1 MLQNRSIDDNLR
13 QLVLIRQDRVLVN
26 CTFFSL
32 LFQKNG
38 SVGRWMGN
46 ETFYGNGLIGSSNS
60 IFNSLSPESDQCQIS
75 PCIFFCFKKQSDHE
89 N

>member
-1 MLQNRSIDDNLR
+1 MG
-13 QLVLIRQDRVLVN
+13 
-26 CTFFSL
+26 
-32 LFQKNG
+32 G

-75 PCIFFCFKKQSDHE
+75 PCIFFSALKNRVIIRIEDMIT
-89 N
+89 

>member
-1 MLQNRSIDDNLR
+1 MG
-13 QLVLIRQDRVLVN
+13 
-26 CTFFSL
+26 
-32 LFQKNG
+32 G